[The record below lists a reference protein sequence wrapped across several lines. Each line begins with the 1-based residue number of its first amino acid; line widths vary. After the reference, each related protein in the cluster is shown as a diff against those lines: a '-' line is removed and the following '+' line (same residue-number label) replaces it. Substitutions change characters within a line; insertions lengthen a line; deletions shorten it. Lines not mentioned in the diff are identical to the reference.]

1 MRACVQSTGIQ
12 TPCGKQAKWARGCL
26 LAGKC
31 DAIVGARGMHRRG
44 SVAVASIN
52 YKHADPKV
60 TTNPHHDIELQSLV
74 YVRVIYYTT
83 MSFVYMNI
91 DQYSRRM
98 AASKYKIY
106 PNLDEPCAI
115 EKARYGL

>member
-1 MRACVQSTGIQ
+1 
-12 TPCGKQAKWARGCL
+12 
-26 LAGKC
+26 
-31 DAIVGARGMHRRG
+31 MHRRG

>member
-31 DAIVGARGMHRRG
+31 DATVGARRMHRRG

-74 YVRVIYYTT
+74 YVRVIYYNV
-83 MSFVYMNI
+83 FCIHDI

-106 PNLDEPCAI
+106 P
-115 EKARYGL
+115 